1 MSLSDAELTQRF
13 TALYDA
19 YYSQIYGYVVSRT
32 DHQRADEIVSDT
44 FMVAWRR
51 FDDMPDPPL
60 PWLLGVARNVVREQA
75 RRSARQVSVEVALQS
90 WTSAVEPVATDP
102 ADVVTD
108 RAGVLAALARL
119 SDDDRELLTLVA
131 WHGLSPAEVAEV
143 IGCSTATYSVRLHRA
158 RGRLQDA
165 MAHDSEP
172 HHPHDPYPLTAIRKG
187 AAR

>member
-1 MSLSDAELTQRF
+1 MSLSETELTQRF
-13 TALYDA
+13 TVLYDA
-19 YYSQIYGYVVSRT
+19 YYSQIYGYAVSRT

-75 RRSARQVSVEVALQS
+75 RRSARQESVEADLRT

-108 RAGVLAALARL
+108 RAGVLGALQRL
-119 SDDDRELLTLVA
+119 STDDRELLTLVA
-131 WHGLSPAEVAEV
+131 WHGLSPAEAAEV

-158 RGRLQDA
+158 RGRLQHA
-165 MAHDSEP
+165 MAHDSDP
-172 HHPHDPYPLTAIRKG
+172 HHLHNISPVTAIRKG
-187 AAR
+187 ATR